1 MASFLH
7 VSPDGMRFNTGALGA
22 WYAALA
28 LSTAA
33 AEVAHHLRREAV
45 FRRRREI
52 RRKYR
57 TYAATLDGSYV
68 DIRGPGA
75 GHQDALSPGSYTAS
89 QSLGETIRASAH
101 AATWSGK
108 YWKTGTG
115 GTVWNGITF
124 DPELNQIYIGV
135 GNGGPYDEIGKAH
148 V

>member
-1 MASFLH
+1 MELEGWTNDRLVVERLGRLPRDQWVFGGANASIVMASFLH

-57 TYAATLDGSYV
+57 RSEEHPSEL
-68 DIRGPGA
+68 
-75 GHQDALSPGSYTAS
+75 
-89 QSLGETIRASAH
+89 QSL
-101 AATWSGK
+101 
-108 YWKTGTG
+108 
-115 GTVWNGITF
+115 
-124 DPELNQIYIGV
+124 
-135 GNGGPYDEIGKAH
+135 
-148 V
+148 

>member
-1 MASFLH
+1 
-7 VSPDGMRFNTGALGA
+7 MRFNTGALGA

-28 LSTAA
+28 RCTAA

-45 FRRRREI
+45 FRRRREL

-89 QSLGETIRASAH
+89 QSLGAPIRASAH
-101 AATWSGK
+101 A
-108 YWKTGTG
+108 
-115 GTVWNGITF
+115 GI
-124 DPELNQIYIGV
+124 IYDSVRHAGRPTAFPSRPPL
-135 GNGGPYDEIGKAH
+135 GRAPW
-148 V
+148 

>member
-57 TYAATLDGSYV
+57 TYAATLDRSYV

-75 GHQDALSPGSYTAS
+75 GHQDALRPVSYTAS
-89 QSLGETIRASAH
+89 QSLGETIRARAP
-101 AATWSGK
+101 AATI
-108 YWKTGTG
+108 YD
-115 GTVWNGITF
+115 TV
-124 DPELNQIYIGV
+124 PHA
-135 GNGGPYDEIGKAH
+135 PPPPPPP
-148 V
+148 